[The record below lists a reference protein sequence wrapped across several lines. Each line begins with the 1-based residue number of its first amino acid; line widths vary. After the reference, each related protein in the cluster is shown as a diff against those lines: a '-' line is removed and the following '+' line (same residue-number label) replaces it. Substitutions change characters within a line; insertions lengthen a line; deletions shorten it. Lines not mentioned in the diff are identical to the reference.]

1 MPAPPSRAALP
12 LQHAWGLFKAGERD
26 AARSAF
32 SALLGTARD
41 HDARVALAMTAQSP
55 PELAGALRL
64 LQEGLATQPDS
75 RALWGELVALLVR
88 AGHRKQA
95 RDLCLRRL
103 QRTPEH
109 GRLWL
114 LLGQVQA
121 SLGEAAAACTALER
135 AEALMPE
142 NPVVP
147 ATLARL
153 YAAAG
158 RPADAVAALDRAI
171 ALAPSQPGLR
181 VRRAE
186 QLLLQKDL
194 PGAAAGFRAALARGA
209 ELAPLACLALIPLR
223 NVADWRD
230 HDPIRAAALT
240 RVEEKLAAGGRSP
253 LPPGQFLAAFDDGEL
268 HRKVAASW
276 CPVVE
281 QQRPLLRPRDGR
293 PIRVGYLSAD
303 YRNHA
308 MGHLTSGVLA
318 GHDRRRFE
326 VVALSRSPVAPGDRV
341 QERIRSSVDRWVD
354 LGGLDRAGI
363 VERVRALELDVL
375 VDLMGHTE
383 GHALGACGRG
393 LAPVQLTWLGYPG
406 TTGAPFFDHVVV
418 DPETGADGRW
428 FSENRLVLPHSY
440 QPPNPAWVAGP
451 RPSRSQL
458 GLPEDAVVLG
468 SFCQAYKLGPRLF
481 GVWMDVLK
489 AHPQAVLWQI
499 ARPDTT
505 RHNLSRAVA
514 AAGVDPERLVFASYV
529 DHAAHLAR
537 LSQVD
542 LGLDSLCWGAHTTA
556 RELLWAGV
564 PFVTRRGDQLSA
576 RVGAGLLRAAG
587 LGELVVESLD
597 DYADLVSALVED
609 GERRAALRARV
620 EPLRSGHALF
630 SLPAFLRA
638 WEGALEA
645 VLADARAGRGPREL
659 QINAEGQA
667 SPLEAPC

>member
-1 MPAPPSRAALP
+1 MPAPPSPTALP
-12 LQHAWGLFKAGERD
+12 LQHAWGLFKAGERV
-26 AARSAF
+26 AARAAF

-55 PELAGALRL
+55 PELAAALRL
-64 LQEGLATQPDS
+64 LQEGLGTHPDS
-75 RALWGELVALLVR
+75 RALWGELVALLLR

-114 LLGQVQA
+114 LLGQA
-121 SLGEAAAACTALER
+121 REALGEVDAARAALER
-135 AEALMPE
+135 AEAVMTE

-147 ATLARL
+147 AMLARL
-153 YAAAG
+153 YADSG
-158 RPADAVAALDRAI
+158 RHAEAVAALDRAI
-171 ALAPSQPGLR
+171 ALAPQQPGLR

-186 QLLLQKDL
+186 QLLLQQDL

-209 ELAPLACLALIPLR
+209 DLAPLACLALIPLR

-230 HDPIRAAALT
+230 HDLIRAAALA
-240 RVEEKLAAGGRSP
+240 RVEEKLAAGERSP
-253 LPPGQFLAAFDDGEL
+253 LPPGQFLAAFEDGVL
-268 HRKVAASW
+268 HRKIAASW

-281 QQRPLLRPRDGR
+281 LQRPPLRPLEGR
-293 PIRVGYLSAD
+293 RVRVGYLSAD

-318 GHDRRRFE
+318 GHDRGRFE
-326 VVALSRSPVAPGDRV
+326 VVALSRSPDAPGDRI
-341 QERIRSSVDRWVD
+341 QQRIRSSVDQWVE
-354 LGGLDRAGI
+354 LGGLGREGI
-363 VERVRALELDVL
+363 VARVRALELDVL

-406 TTGAPFFDHVVV
+406 TTGASFFDHVVV
-418 DPETGADGRW
+418 DAETGADGRW
-428 FSENRLVLPHSY
+428 FSERRLVLPHSY
-440 QPPNPAWVAGP
+440 QPPNPAWTAGP
-451 RPSRSQL
+451 LPERERL
-458 GLPEDAVVLG
+458 GLPEEAVVLG

-481 GVWMDVLK
+481 DVWMDILK
-489 AHPQAVLWQI
+489 THPKAVLWQI

-505 RHNLSRAVA
+505 RRHLSRAVA
-514 AAGVDPERLVFASYV
+514 AAGVDPARLVFAGYV

-537 LSQVD
+537 LAHVD

-564 PFVTRRGDQLSA
+564 PFVSRRGAQMSA

-597 DYADLVSALVED
+597 DYADLVNALVED

-620 EPLRSGHALF
+620 APLRSSHALF

-645 VLADARAGRGPREL
+645 VLADAEAGRGPREL
-659 QINAEGQA
+659 QIDAAGRA
-667 SPLEAPC
+667 APLEPPC